1 LRRRCRNRDQEYALC
16 VHDLERIELSAV
28 LGFFAVAPP
37 DVARA
42 FDLAVLH

>member
-1 LRRRCRNRDQEYALC
+1 

-28 LGFFAVAPP
+28 LGFFAAAPP